1 MLIQAITIADQRYE
15 QAKRKVDFIKRYVFP
30 GGFLP
35 SVTAMTS
42 SLTRVTDLR
51 TINIDD
57 IGLHYARTL
66 RDWRERFFSRIDEVR
81 EQGYSEEFIRL
92 WDYYLTYC
100 EAGFLERVIGD
111 VHLHAIKPGARPA
124 I

>member
-1 MLIQAITIADQRYE
+1 M
-15 QAKRKVDFIKRYVFP
+15 FP

-42 SLTRVTDLR
+42 TLTRATDMR
-51 TINIDD
+51 AIYIED

-66 RDWRERFFSRIDEVR
+66 HDWRERFFARIDEVR
-81 EQGYSEEFIRL
+81 EQGFGEEFIRL
-92 WDYYLTYC
+92 WDFYLSSC
-100 EAGFLERVIGD
+100 ESAFLERAVGD
-111 VHLHAIKPGARPA
+111 VHLHAIKPAARPA